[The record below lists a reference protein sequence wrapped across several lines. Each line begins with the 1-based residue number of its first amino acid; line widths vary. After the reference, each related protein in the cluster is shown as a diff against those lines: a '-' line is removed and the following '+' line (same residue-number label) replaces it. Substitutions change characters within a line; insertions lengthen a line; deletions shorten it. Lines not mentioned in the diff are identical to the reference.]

1 MGLEAPPFAG
11 RRPRGG
17 QRVSCIFPSHGGS
30 QALRPSSCS
39 HEREFVEIDTP
50 RTHVRGTISLPRWS
64 VLLGMIAVF
73 WPMLPWWAGRT
84 VDGSDGSW
92 NLLAVLA
99 LLAMTPW
106 RAFLKPTG
114 ETALIRL
121 CILLALALPFLAV
134 GTLPPLAKGLMA
146 AGLLA
151 VLWRDAGAS
160 PAVSLLPLLSLP
172 LLATADFYLGYPLR
186 LLVAEGSGILLQIF
200 GWPVEVSGVGLT
212 WEGRQVLVDAPCSGL
227 KMLWFGA
234 WMTLVAAGLC
244 RLNWASLF
252 RLSAT
257 ALLLLIGLNIVRA
270 TVLFF
275 PESGLLTLSSG
286 WHEAIGGVFFFLA
299 GGGIL
304 MAAQQFQQVQMSKGI
319 FCRAAPPE
327 ADCRRVDKTAA
338 GDCLVTASSGT
349 RPRGRPTGDPA
360 RIAKI
365 PLLYLLLC
373 LLGFAATWIPRTGA
387 ADATSSTMT
396 FPGWPHQW
404 EGQEIEPLP
413 LSAKEARFLQGF
425 PGQTGSFSDRD
436 GKWILR
442 WVTEPTRRLHP
453 ARHCFAGS
461 GYDIQPRGLVRDGWE
476 KDWGCFEARQG
487 GTAWQ
492 VRERITDAAGNS
504 WTDVSAWYWSATL
517 GRTRG
522 PWWVQTRI
530 LPITQ

>member
-1 MGLEAPPFAG
+1 M
-11 RRPRGG
+11 
-17 QRVSCIFPSHGGS
+17 SCILPSSGGS
-30 QALRPSSCS
+30 HALRPSPWGKKSCRGS
-39 HEREFVEIDTP
+39 DPLP
-50 RTHVRGTISLPRWS
+50 RDARSASPTIEGILPVHSLPRWS
-64 VLLGMIAVF
+64 VLLGLVAVF
-73 WPMLPWWAGRT
+73 WPLMPWWAGRS

-92 NLLAVLA
+92 NLLAVAA
-99 LLAMTPW
+99 LLFLTPW

-114 ETALIRL
+114 ETTLIRL
-121 CILLALALPFLAV
+121 CIILALALPLLAG
-134 GTLPPLAKGLMA
+134 GTLPPLAKGMIA

-151 VLWRDAGAS
+151 VLWMDTGAS
-160 PAVSLLPLLSLP
+160 PSVALLPLLSLP

-200 GWPVEVSGVGLT
+200 GWPVDVSGVGLT
-212 WEGRQVLVDAPCSGL
+212 WEGQQVLVDAPCSGL

-234 WMTLVAAGLC
+234 WMTLVAGALC
-244 RLNWASLF
+244 RLNWAYLFSLS
-252 RLSAT
+252 LT
-257 ALLLLIGLNIVRA
+257 ALLLLVGLNTVRA

-275 PESGLLTLSSG
+275 PESGLLSLSSG
-286 WHEAIGGVFFFLA
+286 WHEAIGGIFFFLA

-304 MAAQQFQQVQMSKGI
+304 MAAQKVQQVQLSKGI
-319 FCRAAPPE
+319 FCRAAPPA
-327 ADCRRVDKTAA
+327 ADCGRVDKTAA
-338 GDCLVTASSGT
+338 GDC
-349 RPRGRPTGDPA
+349 RPTDNPA

-373 LLGFAATWIPRTGA
+373 LLGFAATWIPRSGD
-387 ADATSSTMT
+387 ADATASSTA

-476 KDWGCFEARQG
+476 KDWGCFEARQS

-504 WTDVSAWYWSATL
+504 WTDVSAWYWSAAL
-517 GRTRG
+517 GRTHG

>member
-1 MGLEAPPFAG
+1 M
-11 RRPRGG
+11 
-17 QRVSCIFPSHGGS
+17 
-30 QALRPSSCS
+30 
-39 HEREFVEIDTP
+39 
-50 RTHVRGTISLPRWS
+50 
-64 VLLGMIAVF
+64 
-73 WPMLPWWAGRT
+73 PWWAGRT

-92 NLLAVLA
+92 NLLAVAA
-99 LLAMTPW
+99 LLFLTPW

-114 ETALIRL
+114 ETTLIRL
-121 CILLALALPFLAV
+121 CIILALALPLLAG
-134 GTLPPLAKGLMA
+134 GTLPPLAKGMIA

-151 VLWRDAGAS
+151 VLWMDTEAS
-160 PAVSLLPLLSLP
+160 PSVALLPLLSLP

-186 LLVAEGSGILLQIF
+186 LLVAEGSGILLRIF

-234 WMTLVAAGLC
+234 WMTLVAGGLC
-244 RLNWASLF
+244 RLKWIPLV
-252 RLSAT
+252 RLSLT

-275 PESGLLTLSSG
+275 PESGLLALSSG
-286 WHEAIGGVFFFLA
+286 WHEAIGGVFFLLA

-304 MAAQQFQQVQMSKGI
+304 MAAQQFQQTKLSKQI
-319 FCRAAPPE
+319 SSRAAPPE
-327 ADCRRVDKTAA
+327 ADCRRADKTAA
-338 GDCLVTASSGT
+338 GDCLVTASCGT
-349 RPRGRPTGDPA
+349 RPRGRPTGDSGP
-360 RIAKI
+360 RPQK
-365 PLLYLLLC
+365 PLKLSLLYLLLC

-413 LSAKEARFLQGF
+413 LSPKEAQFLQGF
-425 PGQTGSFSDRD
+425 PGKTGSFSDQD

-476 KDWGCFEARQG
+476 KDWGCFEARKDG
-487 GTAWQ
+487 INWE
-492 VRERITDAAGNS
+492 VRERITDAAGNA
-504 WTDVSAWYWSATL
+504 WTDVSAWYWSAAL
-517 GRTRG
+517 GRTHG

-530 LPITQ
+530 LPL

>member
-1 MGLEAPPFAG
+1 M
-11 RRPRGG
+11 
-17 QRVSCIFPSHGGS
+17 
-30 QALRPSSCS
+30 
-39 HEREFVEIDTP
+39 
-50 RTHVRGTISLPRWS
+50 
-64 VLLGMIAVF
+64 
-73 WPMLPWWAGRT
+73 PWWAGRS

-92 NLLAVLA
+92 NLLAVAA
-99 LLAMTPW
+99 LLFLTPW

-114 ETALIRL
+114 ETTLIRL
-121 CILLALALPFLAV
+121 CIILALALPLLAG
-134 GTLPPLAKGLMA
+134 GTLPPLAKGMIA

-151 VLWRDAGAS
+151 VLWMDTGAS
-160 PAVSLLPLLSLP
+160 PSVALLPLLSLP

-186 LLVAEGSGILLQIF
+186 LLVAEGSGILLRIF

-234 WMTLVAAGLC
+234 WMTLVAGGLC
-244 RLNWASLF
+244 QLNWISF
-252 RLSAT
+252 IRLSLT
-257 ALLLLIGLNIVRA
+257 ALLLLVGLNIVRA

-275 PESGLLTLSSG
+275 PESGLLSLSSG
-286 WHEAIGGVFFFLA
+286 WHEGIGGVFFFLA

-304 MAAQQFQQVQMSKGI
+304 MAAQPLHQAGLGKRI
-319 FCRAAPPE
+319 FCG
-327 ADCRRVDKTAA
+327 AA
-338 GDCLVTASSGT
+338 GDCH
-349 RPRGRPTGDPA
+349 PTGDPA

-373 LLGFAATWIPRTGA
+373 LLGFAATWIPRNGA
-387 ADATSSTMT
+387 ADATASSMN

-404 EGQEIEPLP
+404 EGQEIEPQP
-413 LSAKEARFLQGF
+413 LSPKEARFLQGF
-425 PGQTGSFSDRD
+425 PGETGSFSDRD

-476 KDWGCFEARQG
+476 KDWGCFEARKDG
-487 GTAWQ
+487 INWE
-492 VRERITDAAGNS
+492 VRERITDAAGNA
-504 WTDVSAWYWSATL
+504 WTDVSAWYWSAAL
-517 GRTRG
+517 GRTHG

-530 LPITQ
+530 IPL